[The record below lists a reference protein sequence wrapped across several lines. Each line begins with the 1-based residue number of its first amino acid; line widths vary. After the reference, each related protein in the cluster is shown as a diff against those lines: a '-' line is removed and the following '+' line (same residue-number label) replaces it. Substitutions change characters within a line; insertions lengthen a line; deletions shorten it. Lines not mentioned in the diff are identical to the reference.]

1 MASYFDAIAGAARQA
16 ACKILDAPAAAIEL
30 SKKVYGL
37 GSQTPPYNLP
47 RTIQK
52 LICNNPPIDPYVPP
66 FQGGQCPVKYNI
78 NWTARDKPIDDV
90 VRNTSGITPVWGP
103 VLGFSYVTD
112 PGYSRPNRYQV
123 QCFGSANNTAPT
135 SSPVFLDITSSI
147 YASTRNPLFAVTIT
161 SVVRQDGQPDNCGN
175 PPPITAPP
183 FNPGDNITNITTN
196 YTDNFGNNVNLT
208 VPIAIGYFHV
218 DINGNFNIPFNVQ
231 VDPTLNITGNIN
243 LGDGGITFNFGGD
256 GNGNKDLPD
265 PRPDPQ
271 PGDKQPV
278 NPPPP
283 QPPDTG
289 KPKPP
294 DPDKK
299 QEQNVIV
306 GALVTT
312 LSIDTPEIG
321 EIFQD
326 VDNPQIFIP
335 DLGLIYFRIDV
346 AGSSG
351 WTTDIKIKNRQQY
364 VPCPELAGAIDVAG
378 TPRPGVNWVITPV
391 YDKKRLPVEFPPSPS
406 PSPTP
411 SPGPSPTPSPTP

>member
-16 ACKILDAPAAAIEL
+16 LCKILDAPAAAIEL

-37 GSQTPPYNLP
+37 SPQTPPYNLP

-52 LICNNPPIDPYVPP
+52 LVCNNPPIDPYVPP

-78 NWTARDKPIDDV
+78 NYTSKDKPIDDV
-90 VRNTSGITPVWGP
+90 TRTVTAAKVVWGP

-112 PGYSRPNRYQV
+112 PGYSRPNRFQV
-123 QCFGSANNTAPT
+123 NCFGDGGLSAPLAAP
-135 SSPVFLDITSSI
+135 VLLDVTSSI
-147 YASTRNPLFAVTIT
+147 YGTTRNPLFSVTIN
-161 SVVRQDGQPDNCGN
+161 SVTRVDGLADNCGN
-175 PPPITAPP
+175 PPPVTIPP

-196 YTDNFGNNVNLT
+196 YTDNYGNVVNLT
-208 VPIAIGYFHV
+208 VPVAIGYFHV

-243 LGDGGITFNFGGD
+243 LGDGGITFNFGGN

-278 NPPPP
+278 GNPPA

-289 KPKPP
+289 NPKPP
-294 DPDKK
+294 TPDNK

-312 LSIDTPEIG
+312 LDINNLGIG
-321 EIFQD
+321 EVFQD
-326 VDNPQIFIP
+326 PDNPQVFIP
-335 DLGLIYFRIDV
+335 DLGLIHFRIDV
-346 AGSSG
+346 AGASG
-351 WTTDIKIKNRQQY
+351 WTSDIRIKNRQQY
-364 VPCPELAGAIDVAG
+364 VPCPELAGAIDVVG
-378 TPRPGVNWVITPV
+378 TPRLGVNWVITPV

-406 PSPTP
+406 PSP
-411 SPGPSPTPSPTP
+411 SPTPSPG